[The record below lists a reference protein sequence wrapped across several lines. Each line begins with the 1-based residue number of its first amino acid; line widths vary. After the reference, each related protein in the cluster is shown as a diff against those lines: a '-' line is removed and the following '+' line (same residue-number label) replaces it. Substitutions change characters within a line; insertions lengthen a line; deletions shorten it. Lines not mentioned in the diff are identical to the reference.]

1 MTQKRF
7 PIRSQQDHPLN
18 VMIFA
23 SNGIHVLGTFPFLY
37 FNYVLGTHGYCT
49 FSGTKMQCTDS
60 LSGKQVTLEIQV
72 KACRRPV
79 RIDIKLDMLDQTF
92 RKKLDGSQDIPL
104 PGLSIGGFGI
114 VLNVFADPYDNGDLY
129 LRVRFWNRVRCY
141 LSYKSNHQITI

>member
-7 PIRSQQDHPLN
+7 LIRSQQDHPLN

-23 SNGIHVLGTFPFLY
+23 SNGIHVLGTFLFLY
-37 FNYVLGTHGYCT
+37 FSYVLGTHGYCT
-49 FSGTKMQCTDS
+49 ISGTKMQCTDS
-60 LSGKQVTLEIQV
+60 LSGNQVTLEIQV
-72 KACRRPV
+72 QACRRPV

-92 RKKLDGSQDIPL
+92 RKTLDGSQNIPL
-104 PGLSIGGFGI
+104 PGLSIGDFGI